1 MSLSTISRLKGC
13 ILGGAIGDAIGLYTE
28 FLPRVECIRL
38 YGPSP
43 RFSLLQPPP
52 AGYAVMHMDRHR
64 AVFETS
70 GWTDDTDQSLLIFM
84 SWLRSGGTRIDE
96 IDFAKRLKFWVCNG
110 FTPLDRMPLGLGK
123 TVGGVVRD
131 SRYEGDPVRT
141 AKEYAIVPFHLSET
155 PIHHVPFPEIG
166 SAQAVI
172 LPPMVRLCERLS

>member
-13 ILGGAIGDAIGLYTE
+13 ILGGAIGDAIGLFTE
-28 FLPRVECIRL
+28 FLPKIECIRL

-43 RFSLLQPPP
+43 RFSLVRPPP

-64 AVFETS
+64 AVFDPS

-110 FTPLDRMPLGLGK
+110 FTPLDRMPLGLGR
-123 TVGGVVRD
+123 TVGGVVREG
-131 SRYEGDPVRT
+131 RYEADPVRT
-141 AKEYAIVPFHLSET
+141 AKE
-155 PIHHVPFPEIG
+155 
-166 SAQAVI
+166 
-172 LPPMVRLCERLS
+172 